1 MAQKTLTKMDL
12 TKRIIMLFLFVI
24 NMILVVVACNGQVA
38 LRSPSGLTILA
49 PPPNFGVTT
58 IYTYVVTDGEQQ
70 WHHNTYNWRASIP
83 VGEKRC
89 KVYLWVKEYVNQIQ
103 VNRKFFIFYEG

>member
-1 MAQKTLTKMDL
+1 MVSKKLTKMDL
-12 TKRIIMLFLFVI
+12 KIIFLSLFI
-24 NMILVVVACNGQVA
+24 ILSTVCSAQVA
-38 LRSPSGLTILA
+38 FRSPDGLTVFA
-49 PPPNFGVTT
+49 PPPAFGVTT

-103 VNRKFFIFYEG
+103 VSRKFFIFYE

>member
-1 MAQKTLTKMDL
+1 MASKTLTKMDL
-12 TKRIIMLFLFVI
+12 KIIFLSLFITLSI
-24 NMILVVVACNGQVA
+24 ACSAQVA
-38 LRSPSGLTILA
+38 FRSPSGLTVLA

-70 WHHNTYNWRASIP
+70 WHHDTYNWRASIP

-89 KVYLWVKEYVNQIQ
+89 KVYLLVREYVNQIQ

>member
-1 MAQKTLTKMDL
+1 MDL
-12 TKRIIMLFLFVI
+12 KIIFLSLFIALS
-24 NMILVVVACNGQVA
+24 VACSAQVA
-38 LRSPSGLTILA
+38 FRSPSGLTVFA
-49 PPPNFGVTT
+49 PPPAFGVTT

-103 VNRKFFIFYEG
+103 VNRKFFIFYES